1 MMFIRYE
8 KKGFSVFSSLLRLNC
23 KQGFRTAEGRP
34 ASAQDRMPEVTR
46 ESEGQKT

>member
-8 KKGFSVFSSLLRLNC
+8 KKGFSAYSSLLRLNRM
-23 KQGFRTAEGRP
+23 QRFRTAEGRP
-34 ASAQDRMPEVTR
+34 ARAQDRMPEVTR